1 MDLESPSK
9 KLYERSRPPAALS
22 SKDEEEEEEEEDST
36 EEEEEDDGKESQ
48 ARGKREAC
56 VREVRRGE
64 GGGGEEARWSELGK
78 VRAPTA
84 AADFRE
90 VPRSQAAARCNQHV
104 TSWIWK
110 VITRLSHGPVSGSDL
125 SIVSIPLRH
134 RRALPRR
141 RSVPGV
147 PLSTGEQSSVGAR
160 TKRMTLVRIAR
171 ISVVLVVSLLL
182 LLLLL
187 IVDGS
192 WAQAY
197 PREIKPGCRYE
208 GRRYQ
213 EGTAVSTSEP
223 CLQCWCTEGA
233 LRCRLRVCPRLPN
246 PPPSGCHVRSPAEN
260 VCCAEMVCGESRDVE
275 NMLRRASVQ
284 TNIEAEDEEKHAQN
298 SRTEGCLHDGIQYGS
313 GSAMMG
319 SRRCEYCY
327 CISGTRR
334 CLRPKC
340 LLPLPGCTPLALP
353 IALLISFQ
361 DHHPSTMAPVSGN
374 GCRVGERTYVEGEMV
389 RDIEWKA
396 ACDNCFCAMGA
407 IRCVPLA
414 CAPPLQGCSPIV
426 REGQCCPSTYNCS
439 GSIEVK
445 ATQNYASYAFVS
457 KDYAKFRKE
466 TNFFLGLPYPNHKKR
481 SLSLIVQPAIDQST
495 NPSVEG
501 RGHRVVEERIST
513 STIDLEE
520 DSSVATYSTA
530 WPSTM
535 ETDIMDNEILIGT
548 VDYKSTLEVTTT
560 ATLTN
565 ELSSNTESTASF
577 ESTPASKDADSVTRD
592 SCTTCS
598 TNTFTDSTTEDA
610 SSTDSSTISLSE
622 WTTML
627 PELTLNN
634 GNDENEDTGGDE
646 NKNTSENEERNEDEA
661 TERETMMGEKTDIIE
676 KNKTTVHPF
685 VVSTDAGKT
694 LIPEKL
700 SSENST
706 LIKRTKTGGKRPVTS
721 PSSTILMPD
730 DILVMN
736 VTVKTNV
743 SVGHIQGVT
752 INPIR
757 SIPPDIETIL
767 NITHREKSEDYDYDY
782 SERLL
787 PPSLP
792 NVRIIPFVAADALV
806 KGKDVPSSKTGYS
819 LGSVVVPPKLR
830 PTDASGFYDIA
841 TQENRFSPPV
851 ETEGGFIPREPSYF
865 DVPYRS
871 TDLNLEIGTGV
882 TVVPQITNPHKK
894 NNDLSNKCHF
904 EDMEYRHGEI
914 LPRAAFCIICMCYYG
929 EIVCSSQKCPPLKIG
944 CRRINSEE
952 KCCGKI
958 VCVEADESP
967 TVVLDRADATA
978 PSQRQPTVSPDP
990 FRDVIKTEPA
1000 PDLPSLIEDMI
1011 PYLVE
1016 RGITT
1021 PKPTT
1026 TMTASKTS
1034 AQDLVGNQLQHP
1046 PNFDFMEVPLIQPP
1060 FDYGEETVD
1069 SSFLAKMKYGANRET
1084 FPTDTVSLTY
1094 DFKNQVLD
1102 HKPFENPEADIFDY
1116 DRTMLTKLNST
1127 TDGSKYD
1134 FHRSNSMEQKFA
1146 MGNVSE
1152 TKNLDRNFTS
1162 EEDNRTTRYDNRTES
1177 DNFPSEDGKTTE
1189 NVEDVTIFSLDNV
1202 LKLLF
1207 SSNTSSSNKLT
1218 ETTKTLNVSSV
1229 SGVQE
1234 DQETLV
1240 VSSTSAEG
1248 LTEETETVET
1258 SSKVLDNEIPMSVGS
1273 LLKLAGCNIYGRMY
1287 RVGRIITE
1295 LSSPCEECK
1304 CTEIGVRCEQ
1314 LEC

>member
-1 MDLESPSK
+1 
-9 KLYERSRPPAALS
+9 
-22 SKDEEEEEEEEDST
+22 
-36 EEEEEDDGKESQ
+36 
-48 ARGKREAC
+48 
-56 VREVRRGE
+56 
-64 GGGGEEARWSELGK
+64 
-78 VRAPTA
+78 
-84 AADFRE
+84 
-90 VPRSQAAARCNQHV
+90 
-104 TSWIWK
+104 
-110 VITRLSHGPVSGSDL
+110 
-125 SIVSIPLRH
+125 
-134 RRALPRR
+134 
-141 RSVPGV
+141 
-147 PLSTGEQSSVGAR
+147 
-160 TKRMTLVRIAR
+160 
-171 ISVVLVVSLLL
+171 
-182 LLLLL
+182 
-187 IVDGS
+187 
-192 WAQAY
+192 
-197 PREIKPGCRYE
+197 
-208 GRRYQ
+208 
-213 EGTAVSTSEP
+213 
-223 CLQCWCTEGA
+223 
-233 LRCRLRVCPRLPN
+233 
-246 PPPSGCHVRSPAEN
+246 
-260 VCCAEMVCGESRDVE
+260 MVCGESRDVE

-284 TNIEAEDEEKHAQN
+284 TNIEAEDEEKHTQHY

-340 LLPLPGCTPLALP
+340 LLPLPGCTPLYAP
-353 IALLISFQ
+353 HSCCPVAYNCTH
-361 DHHPSTMAPVSGN
+361 HHPSTMAPVSGN
-374 GCRVGERTYVEGEMV
+374 ELLAKIILSACFRRRAIEIPEIWTECLNIRISSIRTSAPSVIFCASGAVEEIARGPSFHSFILTTLTAHDCPGCRVGERTYVEGEMV
-389 RDIEWKA
+389 RDIKWRA

-466 TNFFLGLPYPNHKKR
+466 TNFF
-481 SLSLIVQPAIDQST
+481 PAIDQST

-548 VDYKSTLEVTTT
+548 VDYKSTLEVTT
-560 ATLTN
+560 AVTLTN

-592 SCTTCS
+592 SCKTCS
-598 TNTFTDSTTEDA
+598 TNTFMDSTIMTTEDA

-634 GNDENEDTGGDE
+634 GNDEN
-646 NKNTSENEERNEDEA
+646 KNTSENKERNEDEA
-661 TERETMMGEKTDIIE
+661 TERGTTMGEKTDIIE

-685 VVSTDAGKT
+685 VVSTDAGET
-694 LIPEKL
+694 LIHEKL
-700 SSENST
+700 PENST
-706 LIKRTKTGGKRPVTS
+706 LIKRTKTSQASGKRPVTS

-767 NITHREKSEDYDYDY
+767 NITHREKGEDYDYDY
-782 SERLL
+782 SERRL

-806 KGKDVPSSKTGYS
+806 KGKDVPSSKTGYLS
-819 LGSVVVPPKLR
+819 SVVVPPKLR

-894 NNDLSNKCHF
+894 NNDLANKCHF

-914 LPRAAFCIICMCYYG
+914 LPRAALCIICMCYYG

-944 CRRINSEE
+944 CRRIDSEE

-978 PSQRQPTVSPDP
+978 PFQRQPTVSPDP

-1026 TMTASKTS
+1026 SMTASKTS
-1034 AQDLVGNQLQHP
+1034 NQGLEGNQLQHP

-1069 SSFLAKMKYGANRET
+1069 SSFLAKMKYGANRDT
-1084 FPTDTVSLTY
+1084 SSTDTVSLTY

-1102 HKPFENPEADIFDY
+1102 HKPFENLETDIFDY

-1127 TDGSKYD
+1127 ADGSKYG
-1134 FHRSNSMEQKFA
+1134 FHRSNTTEQKFA

-1152 TKNLDRNFTS
+1152 IKNLDRNFTS
-1162 EEDNRTTRYDNRTES
+1162 EEDNRTTRYDNRNKS

-1229 SGVQE
+1229 SGIRE

-1314 LEC
+1314 LKC

>member
-1 MDLESPSK
+1 
-9 KLYERSRPPAALS
+9 
-22 SKDEEEEEEEEDST
+22 
-36 EEEEEDDGKESQ
+36 
-48 ARGKREAC
+48 
-56 VREVRRGE
+56 
-64 GGGGEEARWSELGK
+64 
-78 VRAPTA
+78 
-84 AADFRE
+84 
-90 VPRSQAAARCNQHV
+90 
-104 TSWIWK
+104 
-110 VITRLSHGPVSGSDL
+110 
-125 SIVSIPLRH
+125 
-134 RRALPRR
+134 
-141 RSVPGV
+141 
-147 PLSTGEQSSVGAR
+147 
-160 TKRMTLVRIAR
+160 
-171 ISVVLVVSLLL
+171 
-182 LLLLL
+182 
-187 IVDGS
+187 
-192 WAQAY
+192 
-197 PREIKPGCRYE
+197 
-208 GRRYQ
+208 
-213 EGTAVSTSEP
+213 
-223 CLQCWCTEGA
+223 
-233 LRCRLRVCPRLPN
+233 
-246 PPPSGCHVRSPAEN
+246 
-260 VCCAEMVCGESRDVE
+260 
-275 NMLRRASVQ
+275 
-284 TNIEAEDEEKHAQN
+284 
-298 SRTEGCLHDGIQYGS
+298 
-313 GSAMMG
+313 
-319 SRRCEYCY
+319 
-327 CISGTRR
+327 
-334 CLRPKC
+334 
-340 LLPLPGCTPLALP
+340 
-353 IALLISFQ
+353 
-361 DHHPSTMAPVSGN
+361 
-374 GCRVGERTYVEGEMV
+374 MV

-466 TNFFLGLPYPNHKKR
+466 TNFF
-481 SLSLIVQPAIDQST
+481 PAIDQST

-548 VDYKSTLEVTTT
+548 VNYKSTLEVTTA
-560 ATLTN
+560 ATSTN
-565 ELSSNTESTASF
+565 ELSSNTESISF
-577 ESTPASKDADSVTRD
+577 ESTLASTKDADSATG
-592 SCTTCS
+592 SCTMCL
-598 TNTFTDSTTEDA
+598 TNTFTDMSTIMTTEDS
-610 SSTDSSTISLSE
+610 SSTDSSTISLLE
-622 WTTML
+622 WTMML
-627 PELTLNN
+627 PELALDN
-634 GNDENEDTGGDE
+634 GNDENKNAGGDGD
-646 NKNTSENEERNEDEA
+646 KNASENVERNEDEA
-661 TERETMMGEKTDIIE
+661 TETGATMGEKADIIE
-676 KNKTTVHPF
+676 KNKATVHPF
-685 VVSTDAGKT
+685 VVSTDAGKM
-694 LIPEKL
+694 LIPDEKL
-700 SSENST
+700 FKNST
-706 LIKRTKTGGKRPVTS
+706 HVKRTETIGKRPVTS

-757 SIPPDIETIL
+757 SIPPDIEAIL
-767 NITHREKSEDYDYDY
+767 NITHREKDEDYEYDY
-782 SERLL
+782 NEQLL

-806 KGKDVPSSKTGYS
+806 KGKDVSSSETGYPP
-819 LGSVVVPPKLR
+819 GSVVVPPKLR

-851 ETEGGFIPREPSYF
+851 ETEGGFVPREPSYF
-865 DVPYRS
+865 DVPFRS

-882 TVVPQITNPHKK
+882 TVVPQITNPQK

-914 LPRAAFCIICMCYYG
+914 LPRAAYCIICMCYYG
-929 EIVCSSQKCPPLKIG
+929 EVVCSSEKCPPLKIG

-1000 PDLPSLIEDMI
+1000 PDLPSLIEDMM

-1021 PKPTT
+1021 LRPTT
-1026 TMTASKTS
+1026 SMTSASKTS
-1034 AQDLVGNQLQHP
+1034 AQGLIGNQLQHP
-1046 PNFDFMEVPLIQPP
+1046 SNFDFMEQVPLIQPP
-1060 FDYGEETVD
+1060 FDYGEETID
-1069 SSFLAKMKYGANRET
+1069 SSSLLAKYGVNREASSI
-1084 FPTDTVSLTY
+1084 DTVSLTY
-1094 DFKNQVLD
+1094 DSKNQVVD
-1102 HKPFENPEADIFDY
+1102 HKPPENPETDVFDY
-1116 DRTMLTKLNST
+1116 NGTALIESNRT
-1127 TDGSKYD
+1127 TDSSKYD
-1134 FHRSNSMEQKFA
+1134 LRRSNTTTEQKF
-1146 MGNVSE
+1146 MKGNVSE
-1152 TKNLDRNFTS
+1152 TEDLDRNFTG
-1162 EEDNRTTRYDNRTES
+1162 EEDNRTTRYDNRTGS
-1177 DNFPSEDGKTTE
+1177 DNFPSEDGKTTAE
-1189 NVEDVTIFSLDNV
+1189 NASEDVTIFSLDSV

-1207 SSNTSSSNKLT
+1207 SSNTSFSDKLIETT
-1218 ETTKTLNVSSV
+1218 ETSNVSSV
-1229 SGVQE
+1229 SAVRVNQE
-1234 DQETLV
+1234 ILV
-1240 VSSTSAEG
+1240 VSSTSAER

-1258 SSKVLDNEIPMSVGS
+1258 SSSKVLDNEIPMSVGS

-1295 LSSPCEECK
+1295 LSSPCEECR

>member
-1 MDLESPSK
+1 
-9 KLYERSRPPAALS
+9 
-22 SKDEEEEEEEEDST
+22 
-36 EEEEEDDGKESQ
+36 
-48 ARGKREAC
+48 
-56 VREVRRGE
+56 
-64 GGGGEEARWSELGK
+64 
-78 VRAPTA
+78 
-84 AADFRE
+84 
-90 VPRSQAAARCNQHV
+90 
-104 TSWIWK
+104 
-110 VITRLSHGPVSGSDL
+110 
-125 SIVSIPLRH
+125 
-134 RRALPRR
+134 
-141 RSVPGV
+141 
-147 PLSTGEQSSVGAR
+147 
-160 TKRMTLVRIAR
+160 MTLARIAR
-171 ISVVLVVSLLL
+171 ISVVLVSPLLL

-187 IVDGS
+187 MLLIVHGS

-213 EGTAVSTSEP
+213 EGTAVGTSEP

-246 PPPSGCHVRSPAEN
+246 PPPPGCHVRSPAEN

-284 TNIEAEDEEKHAQN
+284 TNLEAEDEEKHTQH
-298 SRTEGCLHDGIQYGS
+298 SRTEAGCLHNGIRYGS

-340 LLPLPGCTPLALP
+340 LLPLPGCTPLYAP
-353 IALLISFQ
+353 HSCCPVAYNCTH
-361 DHHPSTMAPVSGN
+361 HHPSTMAPVSGN
-374 GCRVGERTYVEGEMV
+374 GCRVGERSYVEGEMV
-389 RDIEWKA
+389 RDIVWKA

-466 TNFFLGLPYPNHKKR
+466 TNFF
-481 SLSLIVQPAIDQST
+481 PAIDQST

-548 VDYKSTLEVTTT
+548 VDYKSTLEVTTA

-565 ELSSNTESTASF
+565 ELSSNTESTVSF
-577 ESTPASKDADSVTRD
+577 ESTPASIKHANSVTD
-592 SCTTCS
+592 SCTMCS
-598 TNTFTDSTTEDA
+598 TNTFTDSTIVTTEDP
-610 SSTDSSTISLSE
+610 SNTDGSTISLSE
-622 WTTML
+622 WTTVL

-634 GNDENEDTGGDE
+634 GNNEDTGGDE
-646 NKNTSENEERNEDEA
+646 NKNASENEERNEDEA
-661 TERETMMGEKTDIIE
+661 TERGTTVEEKTDIIE
-676 KNKTTVHPF
+676 KNKATMHPF
-685 VVSTDAGKT
+685 AVSTDAGKT
-694 LIPEKL
+694 VIPDKKL
-700 SSENST
+700 SENFT
-706 LIKRTKTGGKRPVTS
+706 LIKRTKIGGKRPVTS

-767 NITHREKSEDYDYDY
+767 NITHREKGEDYDYDY

-787 PPSLP
+787 LPSLP

-806 KGKDVPSSKTGYS
+806 KDKDVLSSKTGYT

-830 PTDASGFYDIA
+830 PTDASGFYDVA
-841 TQENRFSPPV
+841 TQKNRFSPPV

-882 TVVPQITNPHKK
+882 TVVPQITNLHQK

-914 LPRAAFCIICMCYYG
+914 LPRAALCIICMCYYG
-929 EIVCSSQKCPPLKIG
+929 EIVCSSEKCPPLKIG
-944 CRRINSEE
+944 CHRINSEG

-1021 PKPTT
+1021 PKSTT
-1026 TMTASKTS
+1026 SMTASKTL
-1034 AQDLVGNQLQHP
+1034 AQGLVGNQLQHP
-1046 PNFDFMEVPLIQPP
+1046 SNFDFMEVPLIQPP
-1060 FDYGEETVD
+1060 FDYGKETVD
-1069 SSFLAKMKYGANRET
+1069 SSFLAKMKYGMNHET
-1084 FPTDTVSLTY
+1084 SSTGTVSLTY
-1094 DFKNQVLD
+1094 DSKNQVLD
-1102 HKPFENPEADIFDY
+1102 HRPSENPETDIFDY
-1116 DRTMLTKLNST
+1116 DRTTLTKLNST
-1127 TDGSKYD
+1127 TDSSKYD
-1134 FHRSNSMEQKFA
+1134 FHRSNTTGQKFTI
-1146 MGNVSE
+1146 GNVSE
-1152 TKNLDRNFTS
+1152 TKNLDRNFTG
-1162 EEDNRTTRYDNRTES
+1162 EEDNRNTRYDNRTES

-1229 SGVQE
+1229 SGVRE
-1234 DQETLV
+1234 DQKTLV